1 MNGSSQTKL
10 YASPWRFSSRWPHP
24 GQAYL
29 ESQDMNKLKDKVA
42 IVTGASKGI
51 GAAIARQL
59 AADGAKLVVNYAS
72 SKSGADRVVADIES
86 AGGTAIAVGADVTNT
101 AEVESLVR
109 AAIDR
114 FGRLDIV
121 VNNAGI
127 YQLAKV
133 EDSTEELYRKQF
145 DINVLGPLLVIRA
158 AAPYLGKGG
167 SIINISSNVTRVLPP
182 GSAIY
187 TGTKGAIDAITGVLS
202 RELGPRGIRVNAV
215 NPGMVETEG
224 THAAGAIGSG
234 FQTWYESLTP
244 LGRIGQVQDI
254 APIVSY
260 LASEDAGWVTGE
272 IILGSGGMR

>member
-1 MNGSSQTKL
+1 M
-10 YASPWRFSSRWPHP
+10 
-24 GQAYL
+24 
-29 ESQDMNKLKDKVA
+29 DKLKDKVA

-51 GAAIARQL
+51 GAGIARRL
-59 AADGAKLVVNYAS
+59 AADGAKVVVNYAS
-72 SKSGADRVVADIES
+72 SRSGADKVVADIEA
-86 AGGTAIAVGADVTNT
+86 AGGTAVAVGADVTRE
-101 AEVESLVR
+101 AEVASLVE

-127 YQLAKV
+127 YQLAKI
-133 EDSTEELYRKQF
+133 EDTTEALYRTQF

-158 AAPYLGKGG
+158 AAPHMDKGG
-167 SIINISSNVTRVLPP
+167 SIINIGSNVTRVLPP
-182 GSAIY
+182 GSAVY

-215 NPGMVETEG
+215 NPGMIETEG
-224 THAAGAIGSG
+224 THAAGAMGSD

-272 IILGSGGMR
+272 IILASGGMR